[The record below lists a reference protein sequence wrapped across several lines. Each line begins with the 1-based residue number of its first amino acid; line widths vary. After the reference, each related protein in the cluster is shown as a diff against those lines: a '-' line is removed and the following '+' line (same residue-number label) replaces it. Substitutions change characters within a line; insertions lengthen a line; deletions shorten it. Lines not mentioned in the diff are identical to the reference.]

1 MKRIQKEHVLSVLQE
16 RAPRA
21 VHVGE
26 ICSRLGAPKSK
37 AEHVARILDQLSNEG
52 LAREMPGRRYRL
64 ESGRP
69 APRARETE
77 RRATPGARIIGR
89 LSMTTRGFGF
99 VTATDGGPD
108 VFIPP
113 NAVGAALHGDKVEVE
128 TRASEKGREGEV
140 IGILDRRPI
149 RITGEIVFYGKGAFF
164 EPDDPRLRTPMR
176 VEGPLPQ
183 KLGTNDT
190 VVGELVRFPQ
200 HREDDAAVRIVEILG
215 VRGVTEVETKKIE
228 IRENIV
234 EEFGDAALAE
244 ARAFGESV
252 SAADKRD
259 RVDLRDLDL
268 VTIDPPDARDH
279 DDALFAEPAP
289 KNGIRIVVAIADV
302 SHYVRPGTAL
312 EEEAMARATSIYLP
326 TRAIPM
332 LPPELSSGL
341 ASLVPKKDRLC
352 LALDLELGPK
362 GNVREFRVVEGV
374 MRSRGKLTYEGV
386 ALALG
391 LTEGGA
397 REKAAESRVPMLQLM
412 HEAAKTLRQ
421 KRIRRGALDFDL
433 PEPKVVL
440 DEEGVEPI
448 DVVRARRDPGI
459 REAYR
464 IVEEMMLLANEVIA
478 ADLTERGVPAIYR
491 VHGVPDPNKVELF
504 CKLAASLGYDLSPE
518 DAEDPKKL
526 GRFLAEIED
535 SPQAPT
541 LRYLLLRSMQQAVY
555 QTTPRA
561 GHFGLAA
568 RDYLHFTSPIRRYP
582 DLAVHRVVRSVIR
595 REQIDFAML
604 QPKLRA
610 MAAESS
616 RLERRAMSVERD
628 VIDLYRTLLMRD
640 RIGDRFEGRVSS
652 VDPQGFYVECDVPF
666 VDIFVPV
673 EALGEDHFELD
684 TLGIRLVA
692 ARSGRTITLGD
703 RTEVEL
709 TEVSIRDRKMRGV
722 PVGVVEAR
730 KERPKTAEGRR
741 KAAKDRRKRSRS
753 AS

>member
-1 MKRIQKEHVLSVLQE
+1 MKKIEKEHVLSVLRE
-16 RAPRA
+16 REPRA
-21 VHVGE
+21 IHVGE
-26 ICSRLGAPKSK
+26 ICARLGIPKSRT
-37 AEHVARILDQLSNEG
+37 EQLVRVLEQLRQEG

-64 ESGRP
+64 EKESGRP
-69 APRARETE
+69 APRTRPTE
-77 RRATPGARIIGR
+77 RRSAPGPRIIGR
-89 LSMTTRGFGF
+89 LAMTTRGFGF

-113 NAVGAALHGDKVEVE
+113 TGVGPALHGDKVEVE
-128 TRASEKGREGEV
+128 TRPSEKGREGEV
-140 IGILDRRPI
+140 IGILERRTA
-149 RITGEIVFYGKGAFF
+149 RITGEIVFFGKNAFF

-176 VEGPLPQ
+176 IDGPLPTE
-183 KLGTNDT
+183 LGSNDT
-190 VVGELVRFPQ
+190 VVGELVRYPQ

-215 VRGVTEVETKKIE
+215 VRGVTEVETRKIE

-234 EEFGDAALAE
+234 EEFGEEALAE
-244 ARAFGESV
+244 ASAFGDAVTAE
-252 SAADKRD
+252 DKRD

-279 DDALFAEPAP
+279 DDAIYAAPAP
-289 KNGIRIVVAIADV
+289 KDGTRIVVAIADV

-312 EEEAMARATSIYLP
+312 EAEATSRATSIYLP

-332 LPPELSSGL
+332 LPPALSSGL

-362 GNVREFRVVEGV
+362 GNVRDFRVVEAV
-374 MRSRGKLTYEGV
+374 MRSRAKLTYEGV
-386 ALALG
+386 ACALG
-391 LTEGGA
+391 LTTEGTH
-397 REKAAESRVPMLQLM
+397 EKAADARVPMLTLM

-440 DEEGVEPI
+440 DEAGVEPI
-448 DVVRARRDPGI
+448 DVVRARRDPGV

-491 VHGVPDPNKVELF
+491 VHGVPDPGKVELF
-504 CKLAASLGYDLSPE
+504 CTLASSLGYDLSPD

-535 SPQAPT
+535 TPQAPT

-595 REQIDFAML
+595 RESIDYAAL

-616 RLERRAMSVERD
+616 RLERRAMTVERD
-628 VIDLYRTLLMRD
+628 VVDLYRALLMRD
-640 RIGDRFEGRVSS
+640 RLGERFAGRVSS
-652 VDPQGFYVECDVPF
+652 VDSQGYYVECDAPF
-666 VDIFVPV
+666 VDVFVPV

-684 TLGIRLVA
+684 SLGIRLVA
-692 ARSGRTITLGD
+692 VRSGHTITLGD
-703 RTEVEL
+703 RTEIEL
-709 TEVSIRDRKMRGV
+709 TEVSIRDRKVRGI
-722 PVGVVEAR
+722 PVGAAPREDRAR
-730 KERPKTAEGRR
+730 GRGSKAVKGRR
-741 KAAKDRRKRSRS
+741 PRSRS
-753 AS
+753 AR